1 MILFYIVTT
10 VKGRG
15 ERQRWTPDLAVLAAR
30 LASSTQQELFDELH
44 ERGHRDVG
52 LRHGPVIAFLDSDGV
67 RATDLARLSG
77 LHKQVIGRLVDELEE
92 LDIVARTPDP
102 ADRRAKLVVPTRKGI
117 ALVLDADEI
126 VAGIESRHAQ
136 AVGRKTYAAFRD
148 AMRDVVQ
155 NSRPIRPIG

>member
-1 MILFYIVTT
+1 VR
-10 VKGRG
+10 GRG

-30 LASSTQQELFDELH
+30 LASSTQQELFDGLR
-44 ERGHRDVG
+44 ERGHPEVRP
-52 LRHGPVIAFLDSDGV
+52 RHGPVIAFLDEEGV

-77 LHKQVIGRLVDELEE
+77 LHKQVVGRLVDELEE
-92 LDIVARTPDP
+92 LGIVARTPDP
-102 ADRRAKLVVPTRKGI
+102 ADRRAKLVVPTATGV
-117 ALVLDADEI
+117 ALVGDADEI

-155 NSRPIRPIG
+155 NSRPIRPLG

>member
-1 MILFYIVTT
+1 MTT
-10 VKGRG
+10 VKGRA
-15 ERQRWTPDLAVLAAR
+15 ERQQWAPDLAVLAAR
-30 LASSTQQELFDELH
+30 LASSTQQELFDGLR
-44 ERGHRDVG
+44 ERGHRDVRP
-52 LRHGPVIAFLDSDGV
+52 RHGPVVAFLDQEGV

-77 LHKQVIGRLVDELEE
+77 LHKQVVGRLVDELEE
-92 LDIVARTPDP
+92 LGVVARTPDP
-102 ADRRAKLVVPTRKGI
+102 ADRRAKLVVPTAKGT

-148 AMRDVVQ
+148 GMRDVVQ